1 MDPGTEQDVGGLEE
15 SQQDP
20 AANKVEAKFEID
32 DSARSYRAH
41 FLGYDHQNFTAVDDE
56 FGPVVLSVKHY
67 NDKEG
72 EMKGNHVRVI
82 LRTTSG
88 TIHRYIYTSTLQYL
102 HYLQHMPRLLPYND
116 VRDTPSPVQLARL
129 LCPELAVDKFEPI
142 MR

>member
-15 SQQDP
+15 PHQDP

-41 FLGYDHQNFTAVDDE
+41 FLGYDHQNFTAVDEE

-67 NDKEG
+67 TDKEG
-72 EMKGNHVRVI
+72 EVKGNHVRVI

-88 TIHRYIYTSTLQYL
+88 TIHR
-102 HYLQHMPRLLPYND
+102 LLPYND
-116 VRDTPSPVQLARL
+116 VKDTPSPIQLARL
-129 LCPELAVDKFEPI
+129 VACFFFTSLHSLGFSVPT
-142 MR
+142 

>member
-1 MDPGTEQDVGGLEE
+1 M
-15 SQQDP
+15 
-20 AANKVEAKFEID
+20 
-32 DSARSYRAH
+32 
-41 FLGYDHQNFTAVDDE
+41 
-56 FGPVVLSVKHY
+56 VLSVKHY

-88 TIHRYIYTSTLQYL
+88 TIHRYYLHIYTTISRISTLSTHL
-102 HYLQHMPRLLPYND
+102 ARLLPYND